1 MILRFKTTSFITI
14 MVAVFWLL
22 RCVNKH
28 EIKLTDNRQSD
39 YQIVINQS
47 ANEIEHS
54 AAVELQKYIREI
66 SATILPIVHDSTDE
80 IKSEILIGKSNR
92 TRKLIPD
99 FKYQKLENDGFSIQT
114 IGKKL
119 VILGGKQKGVLYGVN
134 TFLEDYLG
142 CRKYSANVSFVPKSN
157 SITIP
162 QINDTQVPFI
172 KHRETH
178 FPDPFV
184 QEYSDW
190 HKLDSRSDREKAWG
204 FWVHTFNRLIP
215 PEKYFITHPD
225 YFSLLGGR
233 RIPNGQLCL
242 INPEVYPILVNAL
255 KKSIQEKPGAQYW
268 SISQNDN
275 YNECQC
281 ENCLKSNQ
289 KYGASAGTM
298 LEFVNKVAAEFP
310 DKIISTLAYQY
321 TRRAPVGIKPAKNVN
336 IMLCSIECNRSQPIA
351 TDRRSE
357 SFRRDIEDWGKLS
370 DNILMWDYVVQFR
383 NLISPF
389 PNLRVLQPNIQFF
402 VKNNVRMMFQQGCG
416 GNIGEFSE
424 LRAYIIAKLLWNPN
438 ADVDAI
444 MDDFLNGYY
453 GAAGKHLRRYID
465 TMHDALEES
474 CDNLDIYG
482 YPYNGIDSYLTPELV
497 KIYSKIFD
505 DAEHATI
512 NKPKIFER
520 VKIAR
525 LPLEF
530 AILDISLRNIS
541 DDLTYFD
548 KSTDDWQVKPDMRQ
562 RLNNFVE
569 LAKKAGIERLEEHG
583 TSPDEYQQSVEQQ
596 LKVSV
601 KGNLAFGKPAKLLTQ
616 HSEKYPVGGG
626 AALTNGLHGPNDYHC
641 NWLGFEDEHLEAI
654 IDLEAVQPIHH
665 IKTNFLQQWYA
676 WIWLPI
682 KVEFFLSE
690 DGENFT
696 HLETIQNSVPDTEP
710 GAFTKNFAAE
720 ANGKQAR
727 FIKVFAQSIL
737 KCPEWHI
744 GAGGKAWIFI
754 DEVVVE

>member
-1 MILRFKTTSFITI
+1 MIIRFKTISFITI
-14 MVAVFWLL
+14 MVAVFCLL
-22 RCVNKH
+22 CCLSKH
-28 EIKLTDNRQSD
+28 EIRLTDNGRSN
-39 YQIVINQS
+39 YQIIISQS
-47 ANEIEHS
+47 ANEIEKR
-54 AAVELQKYIREI
+54 AAAELQKFIQEI
-66 SATILPIVHDSTDE
+66 SGASLPIVTDSTE
-80 IKSEILIGKSNR
+80 EKEFEILIGKSNR
-92 TRKLIPD
+92 TQKLLPD
-99 FKYQKLENDGFSIQT
+99 FNYQKLEDNGFLLQT
-114 IGKKL
+114 KGNKL
-119 VILGGKQKGVLYGVN
+119 VILGGNQKGVLYGVY

-142 CRKYSANVSFVPKSN
+142 CRKYSAKVSVIPKSK

-162 QINDTQVPFI
+162 HIKDTQVPFI
-172 KHRETH
+172 KHREAH

-184 QEYSDW
+184 QEYADW
-190 HKLDSRSDREKAWG
+190 HKLDSRSDREKEWG
-204 FWVHTFNRLIP
+204 FWVHTFEKLVP
-215 PEKYFITHPD
+215 PEKYFKSHPK
-225 YFSLLGGR
+225 YFSLLGGK

-242 INPEVYPILVNAL
+242 TNPELYQILVDAL
-255 KKSIQEKPGAQYW
+255 KKFIQEKSVAQYW
-268 SISQNDN
+268 SVSQNDN

-289 KYGASAGTM
+289 KYAASAGTM
-298 LEFVNKVAAEFP
+298 LEFVNKMAAEFP
-310 DKIISTLAYQY
+310 EKIISTLAYQY
-321 TRRAPVGIKPAKNVN
+321 TRSAPLEIKPAKNVN

-351 TDRRSE
+351 IDPRSE
-357 SFRRDIEDWGKLS
+357 SFRKDIEDWGKLT

-389 PNLRVLQPNIQFF
+389 PNLRVLQPNILFF

-416 GNIGEFSE
+416 GNVGEFSE

-438 ADVDAI
+438 ADVNAI

-453 GAAGKHLRRYID
+453 GAAGKHIRKYVD

-474 CDNLDIYG
+474 GDNLDIYG
-482 YPYNGIDSYLTPELV
+482 YPYDGIDSYLTPELI
-497 KIYSKIFD
+497 KNYSKIFN
-505 DAEHATI
+505 DAERATI
-512 NKPKIFER
+512 NQPEFLER

-530 AILDISLRNIS
+530 AILDISLRNIN
-541 DDLTYFD
+541 DDLTYFN

-569 LAKKAGIERLEEHG
+569 LANKAGIERLEEHG
-583 TSPDEYQQSVEQQ
+583 TSPDEYKQSVEQQ

-601 KGNLAFGKPAKLLTQ
+601 KGNLAFGKPVKLLTQ

-654 IDLEAVQPIHH
+654 IDLEAVQPIHR

-676 WIWLPI
+676 WIWLPL

-696 HLETIQNSVPDTEP
+696 HLKTFQNSVSDAEP
-710 GAFTKNFAAE
+710 GAFAKVFDAE
-720 ANGKQAR
+720 AKGKQAR
-727 FIKVFAQSIL
+727 FIKVVAQSRM
-737 KCPEWHI
+737 KCPDWHI